1 MLMELLRQWLLEIMV
16 AVAVAVAIKIEA
28 VVLDSLEL

>member
-1 MLMELLRQWLLEIMV
+1 MELLRQWLLEIMV